1 MKILFITDNFPPE
14 VNAPATRTYEHCV
27 EWVKMGAD
35 VTVVTGAPNFPQ
47 GKVYPGYKNKIRQV
61 EKIEGI
67 RVIRVWTYMTRNE
80 GFFRRTIDYLSFMI
94 ASFIAGI
101 GVKTDIIIATSPQ
114 FFTAV
119 SGSALSF
126 VKRKPWIME
135 VRDLWPDSI
144 IGVEAVKNR
153 SLLGFFFW
161 LEKKLYK
168 SANLIIPVTETFK
181 KEIEKKTIDPS
192 KIKVIKNGSNL
203 EMFKPCLPDTALKE
217 RLGLNDYFI
226 VSYIGTHG
234 MAHGLDFIINC
245 ASELQQYNIFFL
257 FIGDGA
263 KKTELV
269 KLAEDKKVKNILF
282 LDPIPKNQI
291 PSYLSIADV
300 SLIPLRK
307 ARIFTTVIP
316 SKIFESAA
324 MQKPILLGVE
334 GESRDLIIQYGAGL
348 AFEPENKMD
357 FIEQLLK
364 LKEDKKLYNDCM
376 HGGSQLSIDYDRKKL
391 AEQFYAFINE
401 INS

>member
-61 EKIEGI
+61 EEMEGI

-144 IGVEAVKNR
+144 IGVEAVKSR

-161 LEKKLYK
+161 LEKKLYR

-181 KEIEKKTIDPS
+181 KEIEKKGIDQS
-192 KIKVIKNGSNL
+192 KIEVIKNGSNL
-203 EMFKPCLPDTALKE
+203 ELFKPCLPDMALKE
-217 RLGLNDYFI
+217 KLGLNDYFI

-234 MAHGLDFIINC
+234 MAHGLDFIIHC
-245 ASELQQYNIFFL
+245 ASELQQYDIFFL

-269 KLAEDKKVKNILF
+269 QLAEEQKVRNIIF

-291 PSYLSIADV
+291 PSYLSITDV

-307 ARIFTTVIP
+307 AKIFTTVIP

-348 AFEPENKMD
+348 AFEPENKLD

-364 LKEDKKLYNDCM
+364 LKSDKKLYSNCQR
-376 HGGSQLSIDYDRKKL
+376 GGSQLSIDYDRKRL